1 MFFSFRIV
9 YRTPLDKQKTL
20 NFARFRREKKT
31 LEEFAIDTPPPG
43 TGISG
48 NKHVSQNFQHAFIF
62 VIGAQRMTL

>member
-1 MFFSFRIV
+1 M
-9 YRTPLDKQKTL
+9 Q
-20 NFARFRREKKT
+20 ARKNT